1 MEANPSNL
9 TLVNSAQGQ
18 QQAKCRA
25 WFIIFNSLA
34 LVLRSDKTMI
44 RFLQTPGPIKK
55 IVLGGLLTVI
65 SGLMVITLVPGFGS
79 TDFFGSAP
87 TRGVVAKVA
96 GTDITSQEVQR
107 QARDMVHQQFP
118 RGGAQA
124 SMLLPFFASQA
135 AQQLIQRQALV
146 AEAEHLG
153 LHATDEDVRDEL
165 QHGRYSE
172 TFFPGGNF
180 IGESA
185 YEELLQQH
193 DLTVAL
199 FENGVKEE
207 ILIDKLRS
215 LVAGSAMVTDAEI
228 RQKFEKDN
236 SKVKFDYAVLRKDD
250 VLKGLHP
257 TDTELKAFY
266 DRSKATYNNSI
277 PEKRK
282 IKYVVIDTAK
292 LQGEAQVSQQDLQA
306 YYDQH
311 RDEFRAPEQVNVRQ
325 ILIKTPLPGTD
336 GKVDQKSADDA
347 RKKADDVLKQL
358 KAGAKFEDL
367 AKKYSED
374 PSSKDGGS
382 VGWIKRGGFPIPEVD
397 KAAFS
402 LAKGGTSDV
411 INAGYAFVILRVE
424 DKQDAHMKT
433 MSEVKDQIEPVLKQ
447 QKAQQAAD
455 AETSALLS
463 QARTVGLDKAAV
475 AKGLQVVATDFIGRA
490 DSLPGLGSSPQFTE
504 AVFSAAE
511 KSPPDQV
518 QVPQGFAIFE
528 LEAIKPPATPTFE
541 EIRSRVETE
550 FKNER
555 SGTLLT
561 QKTQELSDRA
571 KADHDLKK
579 AAKEL
584 GATLKTS
591 DFVLPDGQVP
601 DIGSMS
607 GAASVAFSLKPG
619 DISGPVDSGNTGVVL
634 SILGKQAP
642 TDSDFA
648 SKKDQIRDTLVQN
661 KQSELFGLF
670 MANLREQM
678 EKSGKIK
685 INEQEMKSLTKQQ
698 AEGDEGE

>member
-1 MEANPSNL
+1 
-9 TLVNSAQGQ
+9 
-18 QQAKCRA
+18 
-25 WFIIFNSLA
+25 
-34 LVLRSDKTMI
+34 MI

-65 SGLMVITLVPGFGS
+65 SVFMVITLVPGFGS
-79 TDFFGSAP
+79 TDFFGTAP
-87 TRGVVAKVA
+87 SRGVVAKVA

-107 QARDMVHQQFP
+107 QARQMVQQQFP

-124 SMLLPFFASQA
+124 SMLLPFFTSQA
-135 AQQLIQRQALV
+135 AQQLIQRQALIV
-146 AEAEHLG
+146 EAERLG
-153 LHATDEDVRDEL
+153 LHATDDDLRNEL
-165 QHGRYSE
+165 QHGRFSE

-180 IGESA
+180 IGEAA

-193 DLTVAL
+193 DLTVSQ
-199 FENGVKEE
+199 FEQGVKED
-207 ILIDKLRS
+207 ILVDKLRN
-215 LVAGSAMVTDAEI
+215 LVAGGAVVTDAEV
-228 RQKFEKDN
+228 RDKFEKDN
-236 SKVKFDYAVLRKDD
+236 TKVKFDYAVLRKDD
-250 VLKGLHP
+250 ILKTLHP

-266 DRSKATYNNSI
+266 DHNKATYNNSI
-277 PEKRK
+277 PEQRK
-282 IKYVVIDTAK
+282 IKYVVIDTDK
-292 LQGEAQVSQQDLQA
+292 LQGQAQVSQQDLQS

-311 RDEFRAPEQVNVRQ
+311 RDEYRAPEQVNVRQ
-325 ILIKTPLPGTD
+325 ILIKTPLSGPD
-336 GKVDQKSADDA
+336 GKVDQKGVDDA

-382 VGWIKRGGFPIPEVD
+382 VGWVSRGGFPVPEVD

-402 LAKGGTSDV
+402 LPKGGTSDV
-411 INAGYAFVILRVE
+411 INAGYAFVILRVD
-424 DKQDAHMKT
+424 DKQDAHVKT
-433 MSEVKDQIEPVLKQ
+433 LAEVKDQIAPALKQ
-447 QKAQQAAD
+447 QKAQQAA
-455 AETSALLS
+455 EALANAIVS
-463 QARTVGLDKAAV
+463 QSQNGGLDKAAS
-475 AKGLQVVATDFIGRA
+475 AKGLEVVTTDFIGRTNA
-490 DSLPGLGSSPQFTE
+490 LLPGIGNSPQFTQ

-518 QVPQGFAIFE
+518 QLPQGFAVFE

-541 EIRSRVETE
+541 EIHSRVETE

-555 SGTLLT
+555 AGALLT

-579 AAKEL
+579 VAKEL
-584 GATLKTS
+584 GATMKTS
-591 DFVLPDGQVP
+591 DLVLPDGQVP

-607 GAASVAFSLKPG
+607 GAAAVAFSLKPG
-619 DISGPVDSGNTGVVL
+619 EISGPVDGGSTGVVL
-634 SILGKQAP
+634 EILEKQAP
-642 TDSDFA
+642 TDQDFA
-648 SKKDQIRDTLVQN
+648 AKKDQIRDTLAQN

-685 INEQEMKSLTKQQ
+685 INEQEMKSLSKPQS
-698 AEGDEGE
+698 EGEEGE

>member
-1 MEANPSNL
+1 
-9 TLVNSAQGQ
+9 
-18 QQAKCRA
+18 
-25 WFIIFNSLA
+25 
-34 LVLRSDKTMI
+34 MI

-65 SGLMVITLVPGFGS
+65 SVFMVITLVPGFGS

-87 TRGVVAKVA
+87 TRGVVAKVD

-107 QARDMVHQQFP
+107 QARQMVRQQFP

-135 AQQLIQRQALV
+135 AQQLIQRQALI

-153 LHATDEDVRDEL
+153 LRATDEDVRDEL
-165 QHGRYSE
+165 QHGRYAE

-180 IGESA
+180 IGQAE

-193 DLTVAL
+193 DLTVPL
-199 FENGVKEE
+199 FERGVKDE

-215 LVAGSAMVTDAEI
+215 LVAAGAMVSDAEI
-228 RQKFEKDN
+228 RQKFQKDN
-236 SKVKFDYAVLRKDD
+236 TKVKFDYAVLRKDD
-250 VLKGLHP
+250 ILKELHP

-266 DRSKATYNNSI
+266 DRNKATYNNSI

-292 LQGEAQVSQQDLQA
+292 LQGEAQVSQQELQA

-311 RDEFRAPEQVNVRQ
+311 RDEFRVPEQVNVRQ
-325 ILIKTPLPGTD
+325 ILIKTPLPGPD
-336 GKVDQKSADDA
+336 GKVDQKGTDDA
-347 RKKADDVLKQL
+347 RKKADDVLRQL

-374 PSSKDGGS
+374 PSGKSGGS
-382 VGWIKRGGFPIPEVD
+382 IGWIKRGGFPVPEVD

-402 LAKGGTSDV
+402 LPKGGTSDV
-411 INAGYAFVILRVE
+411 INAGYAFVILLVE
-424 DKQDAHMKT
+424 DKQDAHLKT
-433 MSEVKDQIEPVLKQ
+433 LAEVKDQIEPIIKQ

-455 AETSALLS
+455 AAASALVS
-463 QARTVGLDKAAV
+463 QARTGGLDKAAA
-475 AKGLQVVATDFIGRA
+475 AKSMQVVTTDFISRT
-490 DSLPGLGSSPQFTE
+490 DSLPGIGNSPPFTE
-504 AVFSAAE
+504 AVFNAAE

-518 QVPQGFAIFE
+518 QVSQGFVIFE

-550 FKNER
+550 FNNER
-555 SGTLLT
+555 AATLLT

-571 KADHDLKK
+571 KAEHDLKK

-584 GATLKTS
+584 GATMKTS
-591 DFVLPDGQVP
+591 DLVLPDGQVP

-634 SILGKQAP
+634 AILDRQAP

-648 SKKDQIRDTLVQN
+648 AKKDQIRDALVQG

-698 AEGDEGE
+698 TEGDEGE

>member
-1 MEANPSNL
+1 
-9 TLVNSAQGQ
+9 
-18 QQAKCRA
+18 
-25 WFIIFNSLA
+25 
-34 LVLRSDKTMI
+34 MI

-65 SGLMVITLVPGFGS
+65 SVFMVITLVPGFGS
-79 TDFFGSAP
+79 TDFFGTAP

-96 GTDITSQEVQR
+96 GADITSQEVQR
-107 QARDMVHQQFP
+107 QAREMVHQQFP

-135 AQQLIQRQALV
+135 AQQLIQRQALI

-153 LHATDEDVRDEL
+153 LRATDEAVRDEL
-165 QHGRYSE
+165 QHGRYSG
-172 TFFPGGNF
+172 TFFPAGNF
-180 IGESA
+180 IGEAA

-193 DLTVAL
+193 DLTVTQ
-199 FENGVKEE
+199 FERSVKED

-215 LVAGSAMVTDAEI
+215 MVAGGAMVTDAEI
-228 RQKFEKDN
+228 RQKFEKEN
-236 SKVKFDYAVLRKDD
+236 TKVKFDYAVLRKDD
-250 VLKGLHP
+250 ILKELHP
-257 TDTELKAFY
+257 TDSELKAFY
-266 DRSKATYNNSI
+266 DSHKASYNNSI

-282 IKYVVIDTAK
+282 IKYVLIDTAK
-292 LQGEAQVSQQDLQA
+292 LQSEAQVSQQDLQS

-311 RDEFRAPEQVNVRQ
+311 RDEFRMPEQVNVRQ
-325 ILIKTPLPGTD
+325 ILIKTPLPGSD
-336 GKVDQKSADDA
+336 GKVDQKGVDGAQ
-347 RKKADDVLKQL
+347 KKAQDVLAQL
-358 KAGAKFEDL
+358 KGGAKFEDL

-382 VGWIKRGGFPIPEVD
+382 VGWIKRGGFPVPEVD

-411 INAGYAFVILRVE
+411 INAGYAFVILRVD
-424 DKQDAHMKT
+424 DKQDAHVKT
-433 MSEVKDQIEPVLKQ
+433 LAEVKDQIEPIIKQ

-455 AETSALLS
+455 SEANALLS
-463 QARTVGLDKAAV
+463 QARSGGLDKAAA
-475 AKGLQVVATDFIGRA
+475 AKNIPVVATDFISRT
-490 DSLPGLGSSPQFTE
+490 DSLPGIGSSPQLTE
-504 AVFSAAE
+504 AVFAAAE
-511 KSPPDQV
+511 KSPPDEV
-518 QVPQGFAIFE
+518 QVPEGFAIYE
-528 LEAIKPPATPTFE
+528 LEAIKPPGTPTFE
-541 EIRSRVETE
+541 EIHNRVETE

-555 SGTLLT
+555 AGALLT

-584 GATLKTS
+584 GATMKTS

-607 GAASVAFSLKPG
+607 GAASVAFTLKPG

-634 SILGKQAP
+634 AILDKQAP
-642 TDSDFA
+642 TDADFA
-648 SKKDQIRDTLVQN
+648 AKKDQIRDTLVQS

-685 INEQEMKSLTKQQ
+685 INEQEMKALTKQQ
-698 AEGDEGE
+698 GGGEEGE

>member
-1 MEANPSNL
+1 
-9 TLVNSAQGQ
+9 
-18 QQAKCRA
+18 
-25 WFIIFNSLA
+25 
-34 LVLRSDKTMI
+34 MI

-65 SGLMVITLVPGFGS
+65 SVFMVITLVPGFGS

-87 TRGVVAKVA
+87 TRGVVAKVD

-107 QARDMVHQQFP
+107 QARQMVRQQFP

-135 AQQLIQRQALV
+135 AQQLIQRQALI

-153 LHATDEDVRDEL
+153 LRATDEDVRDEL
-165 QHGRYSE
+165 QHGRYAE

-180 IGESA
+180 IGQAE

-193 DLTVAL
+193 DLTVPL
-199 FENGVKEE
+199 FERGVKDE

-215 LVAGSAMVTDAEI
+215 LVAGGAMVSDAEI
-228 RQKFEKDN
+228 RQKFQKDN
-236 SKVKFDYAVLRKDD
+236 TKVKFDYAVLRKDD
-250 VLKGLHP
+250 ILKELHP

-266 DRSKATYNNSI
+266 DRNKATYNNSI

-292 LQGEAQVSQQDLQA
+292 LQGEAQVSQQELQA

-311 RDEFRAPEQVNVRQ
+311 RDEFRVPEQVNVRQ
-325 ILIKTPLPGTD
+325 ILIKTPLPGAD
-336 GKVDQKSADDA
+336 GKVDQKGIDDA
-347 RKKADDVLKQL
+347 RKKADDVLRQL

-374 PSSKDGGS
+374 PSGKSGGS
-382 VGWIKRGGFPIPEVD
+382 IGWIKRGGFPVPEVD

-402 LAKGGTSDV
+402 LPKGGTSDV
-411 INAGYAFVILRVE
+411 INAGYAFVILLVE
-424 DKQDAHMKT
+424 DKQDAHLKT
-433 MSEVKDQIEPVLKQ
+433 LAEVKDQIEPIIKQ
-447 QKAQQAAD
+447 QKAQQVAD
-455 AETSALLS
+455 AAASALVA
-463 QARTVGLDKAAV
+463 QARTGGLHKAAA
-475 AKGLQVVATDFIGRA
+475 AKGMQVVTTDFISRT
-490 DSLPGLGSSPQFTE
+490 DSLPGIGNSQPFTE
-504 AVFSAAE
+504 AVFNAAE

-518 QVPQGFAIFE
+518 QVPQGFVIFE

-555 SGTLLT
+555 AATLLT

-571 KADHDLKK
+571 KAEHDLKK

-584 GATLKTS
+584 GATMKTS
-591 DFVLPDGQVP
+591 DLVLPDGQVP

-634 SILGKQAP
+634 AILDKQAP
-642 TDSDFA
+642 TDSEFA
-648 SKKDQIRDTLVQN
+648 AKKDQIRDALVQG
-661 KQSELFGLF
+661 KQSEMFGLF

-698 AEGDEGE
+698 TEGDEGE

>member
-1 MEANPSNL
+1 
-9 TLVNSAQGQ
+9 
-18 QQAKCRA
+18 
-25 WFIIFNSLA
+25 
-34 LVLRSDKTMI
+34 MI

-55 IVLGGLLTVI
+55 IVLGGLLTII
-65 SGLMVITLVPGFGS
+65 SVFMVITLVPGFGS

-107 QARDMVHQQFP
+107 QAREMVRQQFP

-135 AQQLIQRQALV
+135 AQQLIQRQALI

-153 LHATDEDVRDEL
+153 LHATDEAVRDEL
-165 QHGRYSE
+165 QHGRYSG
-172 TFFPGGNF
+172 TFFPEGNF
-180 IGESA
+180 IGQAA

-193 DLTVAL
+193 DLTVTQ
-199 FENGVKEE
+199 FERSVKEE

-215 LVAGSAMVTDAEI
+215 LVAGGAMVSDAEI

-236 SKVKFDYAVLRKDD
+236 AKVKFDYAALRKDD
-250 VLKGLHP
+250 ILKGLHP

-266 DRSKATYNNSI
+266 DRNKATYNNSI

-282 IKYVVIDTAK
+282 IKYVLIDTAK
-292 LQGEAQVSQQDLQA
+292 LQGEAQVSQQDLQT

-311 RDEFRAPEQVNVRQ
+311 RDEFRVPEQVNVRQ
-325 ILIKTPLPGTD
+325 ILIKSPLPGPD
-336 GKVDQKSADDA
+336 GKVDQKGIDDA
-347 RKKADDVLKQL
+347 RKKAEDALKQL

-374 PSSKDGGS
+374 PSGKDGGS
-382 VGWIKRGGFPIPEVD
+382 VGWIKRGGFPVPEVD

-424 DKQDAHMKT
+424 DKQDAHLKT
-433 MSEVKDQIEPVLKQ
+433 LAEVKDQIEPILKQ
-447 QKAQQAAD
+447 QKAQLAAD
-455 AETSALLS
+455 ATATALLA
-463 QARTVGLDKAAV
+463 QARTGGLDKAAA
-475 AKGLQVVATDFIGRA
+475 AKSMQVVATDFISRT
-490 DSLPGLGSSPQFTE
+490 DSLPGIGSAPQFTE
-504 AVFSAAE
+504 AVFNAAE

-528 LEAIKPPATPTFE
+528 LEAIRPPATPTFE

-555 SGTLLT
+555 AGTLLT

-584 GATLKTS
+584 SATMKTS

-634 SILGKQAP
+634 AILEKQAP

-648 SKKDQIRDTLVQN
+648 AKKDQIRDALVQS

-670 MANLREQM
+670 MANLRDQM

-698 AEGDEGE
+698 AEGEEGE

>member
-1 MEANPSNL
+1 
-9 TLVNSAQGQ
+9 
-18 QQAKCRA
+18 
-25 WFIIFNSLA
+25 
-34 LVLRSDKTMI
+34 MI

-55 IVLGGLLTVI
+55 VVLGGLLTII
-65 SGLMVITLVPGFGS
+65 SVFMVITLVPGFGS

-107 QARDMVHQQFP
+107 QARDMVRQQFP
-118 RGGAQA
+118 RGGSQA

-135 AQQLIQRQALV
+135 AQQLIQRQALI

-153 LHATDEDVRDEL
+153 LRATDEDVRDEL
-165 QHGRYSE
+165 QHGRYAE

-180 IGESA
+180 IGQAA

-193 DLTVAL
+193 DLTVPL
-199 FENGVKEE
+199 FERGVKDE

-215 LVAGSAMVTDAEI
+215 LIAGGAMVSNAEI
-228 RQKFEKDN
+228 REKFEKDN
-236 SKVKFDYAVLRKDD
+236 TKIKFDYAVLRKDD
-250 VLKGLHP
+250 ILKALHP
-257 TDTELKAFY
+257 TDSELKAFY
-266 DRSKATYNNSI
+266 DRNKATYNNSI

-282 IKYVVIDTAK
+282 IKYVLIDTAK
-292 LQGEAQVSQQDLQA
+292 LQGEAQVSQQDLQK

-311 RDEFRAPEQVNVRQ
+311 RDEYRVPEQVNVRQ

-336 GKVDQKSADDA
+336 GKVDQKGIDEAH
-347 RKKADDVLKQL
+347 KKADDALKQL

-374 PSSKDGGS
+374 PSSKNGGS
-382 VGWIKRGGFPIPEVD
+382 VGWIKRGGFPVPEVD

-411 INAGYAFVILRVE
+411 INAGYAFVILRVD
-424 DKQDAHMKT
+424 DKQDAHLKT
-433 MSEVKDQIEPVLKQ
+433 LADVRDQIEPIIKQ

-455 AETSALLS
+455 AAATALVS
-463 QARTVGLDKAAV
+463 QARTAGLDKAAA
-475 AKGLQVVATDFIGRA
+475 AKGMQVVATDFISRT
-490 DSLPGLGSSPQFTE
+490 DSLPGIGSSPQFTE
-504 AVFSAAE
+504 AVFNAAE

-518 QVPQGFAIFE
+518 QVPQGFVVFE

-555 SGTLLT
+555 AATLLT

-571 KADHDLKK
+571 KAEHDLKK

-584 GATLKTS
+584 GATMKSS

-607 GAASVAFSLKPG
+607 GAASIAFGLKPG
-619 DISGPVDSGNTGVVL
+619 DISGPVDSGNTGVVMA
-634 SILGKQAP
+634 ILDKQAP
-642 TDSDFA
+642 SDSDFA
-648 SKKDQIRDTLVQN
+648 AKKDQIRDTLVQT

-685 INEQEMKSLTKQQ
+685 INEKELKTLTKPQ
-698 AEGDEGE
+698 AEGEEGE